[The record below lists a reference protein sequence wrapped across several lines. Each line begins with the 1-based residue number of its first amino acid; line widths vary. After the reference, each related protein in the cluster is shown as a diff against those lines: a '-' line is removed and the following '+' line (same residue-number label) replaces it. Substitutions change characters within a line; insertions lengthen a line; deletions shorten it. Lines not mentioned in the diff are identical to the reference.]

1 VLRKSEGLR
10 IRTRGL
16 SMHPWLKYIFPFHR
30 TYAGVVTTGCAALRN
45 LRLGVFFARR
55 SKLHKLTS
63 DAWSV
68 PFSEHA
74 QPHRTINLYEG

>member
-45 LRLGVFFARR
+45 LRLGVFFAVYCGVHCI
-55 SKLHKLTS
+55 SS
-63 DAWSV
+63 
-68 PFSEHA
+68 
-74 QPHRTINLYEG
+74 HRMRGQFHFLNTLSPTEQ